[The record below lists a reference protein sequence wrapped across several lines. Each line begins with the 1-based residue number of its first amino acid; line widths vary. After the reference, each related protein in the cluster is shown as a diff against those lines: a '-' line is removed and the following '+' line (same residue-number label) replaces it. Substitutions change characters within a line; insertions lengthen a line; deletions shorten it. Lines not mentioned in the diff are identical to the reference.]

1 LTPNCFL
8 CTVTGMEQLQDLDI
22 LRFYRDEIKHEF
34 NLLAMRSTILVTCQS
49 FLVVPLAILQT
60 AQNYTA
66 AVFYIYLV
74 AALGLFTALILLGPL
89 HATHQTINKWLGKQ
103 RHLFKQKEALNVL
116 ALDRDFIPGAAE
128 DANKDR
134 VHKRSL
140 AFSIFGPWAFIIFW
154 IIIVFWSTVR
164 LVWP

>member
-1 LTPNCFL
+1 MEKLTD
-8 CTVTGMEQLQDLDI
+8 VDK

-60 AQNYTA
+60 AQNYRA
-66 AVFYIYLV
+66 ALFYIYLV
-74 AALGLFTALILLGPL
+74 AALGLFTVLILLSPL

-103 RHLFKQKEALNVL
+103 RLLFKQAETLKDL

-128 DANKDR
+128 DSYRDR
-134 VHKRSL
+134 AHKHSL
-140 AFSIFGPWAFIIFW
+140 AFSIYGPWAFIIFW
-154 IIIVFWSTVR
+154 IIVIAWSTLR
-164 LVWP
+164 LFRL